1 MSKSNTGDANVDK
14 LKDDPRRAPKVIVM
28 ELTIYRLLIFVA
40 CTIFGAKHTIYSPYS
55 EKG

>member
-14 LKDDPRRAPKVIVM
+14 LKDDPRRAPKVIVTKS
-28 ELTIYRLLIFVA
+28 TIHRLLIFAA
-40 CTIFGAKHTIYSPYS
+40 CTIFGPKHIIYLPNS